1 MLNASMWKLRELTDK
16 VTNVV
21 MNYSEVETKVR
32 EATNDDAWGPHGT
45 LMKEIAQYTFTYEH
59 FPEVMGMLW
68 KRMLHENKKN
78 WRRVYKS
85 LILLSYLIKNGSERV
100 VTSTREHIYDLR
112 GLENYSFTDEQGKD
126 QGLNVR
132 HKVKELLEFIQDD
145 DRLRDERKKAK
156 KTKDKYVGVS
166 SDTMGFGSSSM
177 YSDRYDEE
185 PRGYRD
191 RVANS
196 KLDEIDDWDNGR
208 KSVVSE
214 AIDKAK
220 DLWNR
225 AQGRQYPDETY
236 GHDDE
241 RYDDDR
247 GANRR
252 ERQDRGRYDFKDDD
266 EEYTSV
272 ERTHTTKTE
281 KITTNRRSRS
291 TGKKL
296 DLGAA
301 STYGKD
307 GDAQSQT
314 SSTVDT
320 GPNLFDLGDAS
331 SGQESFAD
339 FTNFQ
344 SATNGADDFNP
355 RGNAIQAS
363 PNGNDFGDFAQ
374 FSSSGTKARSSS
386 SSGFADFSQFNSA
399 TSPGPAQA
407 DLSGLTPTPAAPAS
421 NVATPS
427 SNDLFD
433 IFSSPSPVAAAPT
446 MSPLQPNSG
455 MMGMPSA
462 TMPGQNIGMPASSNM
477 GMPASSVGMPAQN
490 MGMPAQSLG
499 MSASPMGMQPQ
510 GLGMQSQGMMPGMMP
525 MSGMQNMNMM
535 GQPIMM
541 QQPGMMAPMMGMNS
555 GVSPNMQ
562 KSNTWTDATSKV
574 NISLDGLSPSN
585 KLQKQNSQGL
595 SLNQMGTSTV
605 PTGMGMMS
613 PGMTSINQGLT
624 NMSLQS
630 PSSSG
635 PVIGPAMQMRP
646 GMAAN
651 MGMGMMSPGMTSI
664 NQGLTNMSLQ
674 SPSSSGPVIGPAMQM
689 RPGMAANMGMMN
701 QPGMMS
707 GPMGMQMTMS
717 SSMSGNA
724 SFQQKA
730 DTAFAAFGNLKN

>member
-1 MLNASMWKLRELTDK
+1 MWKLRELTDK

-100 VTSTREHIYDLR
+100 VTSTREHVYDLR
-112 GLENYSFTDEQGKD
+112 GLENYSFSDEQGKD

-166 SDTMGFGSSSM
+166 SDAMSFGGTSM

-225 AQGRQYPDETY
+225 AQGRQYPDDTY
-236 GHDDE
+236 GYGEDE

-247 GANRR
+247 GSTRR
-252 ERQDRGRYDFKDDD
+252 ERPERGRYDFKDDD

-301 STYGKD
+301 SSFGKD

-314 SSTVDT
+314 SSTVDS
-320 GPNLFDLGDAS
+320 GPNLFDLGDSS
-331 SGQESFAD
+331 SGQETFAD
-339 FTNFQ
+339 FSNFQ
-344 SATNGADDFNP
+344 SAGNVNDDFNP
-355 RGNAIQAS
+355 RGSAIQAS
-363 PNGNDFGDFAQ
+363 ANGNDFGDFAQ
-374 FSSSGTKARSSS
+374 FSSSTNKARNPS
-386 SSGFADFSQFNSA
+386 SSGFADFSQFNSTA
-399 TSPGPAQA
+399 SSAPVQS
-407 DLSGLTPTPAAPAS
+407 DLSGLTPSPAAPAP
-421 NVATPS
+421 NVAASS
-427 SNDLFD
+427 SNELFD
-433 IFSSPSPVAAAPT
+433 IFSSPTPAAAAPAMT
-446 MSPLQPNSG
+446 PLQPNGG
-455 MMGMPSA
+455 MMGMP
-462 TMPGQNIGMPASSNM
+462 
-477 GMPASSVGMPAQN
+477 VQN
-490 MGMPAQSLG
+490 MGMPAQSMGLSASSTSMPAQNVG
-499 MSASPMGMQPQ
+499 MSTSSAGMPAQSMGMPTAPMNMQPQ
-510 GLGMQSQGMMPGMMP
+510 GLGMQSQGVGMMPGLMP

-535 GQPIMM
+535 GQPILM
-541 QQPGMMAPMMGMNS
+541 QQPGIMTPMMGMNS

-562 KSNTWTDATSKV
+562 KANTWTDATSKV
-574 NISLDGLSPSN
+574 NISLDGLSPSS
-585 KLQKQNSQGL
+585 KLQKQNSQGP
-595 SLNQMGTSTV
+595 SLNQMGTQAI
-605 PTGMGMMS
+605 PAGIIWYPEMYAGMGIMT
-613 PGMTSINQGLT
+613 PGMAGINQGMT

-646 GMAAN
+646 GM
-651 MGMGMMSPGMTSI
+651 GMMS
-664 NQGLTNMSLQ
+664 
-674 SPSSSGPVIGPAMQM
+674 
-689 RPGMAANMGMMN
+689 

-707 GPMGMQMTMS
+707 GPMGMQMSMS
-717 SSMSGNA
+717 SSMSGSA

-730 DTAFAAFGNLKN
+730 DTAFAAFGNRQEILRRGFRCLEDRANLHWVM

>member
-45 LMKEIAQYTFTYEH
+45 LMKDIAQYTFTYEH

-85 LILLSYLIKNGSERV
+85 LILLNYLIKNGSERV
-100 VTSTREHIYDLR
+100 VTSTREHVYDLR

-166 SDTMGFGSSSM
+166 SDAMGFGSSSM

-191 RVANS
+191 RVANSS

-225 AQGRQYPDETY
+225 AQGRQYPDDTY
-236 GHDDE
+236 GYDDD
-241 RYDDDR
+241 RYDEDR

-301 STYGKD
+301 SNFGKD

-314 SSTVDT
+314 SSTLDS
-320 GPNLFDLGDAS
+320 GPNLFDLGET

-339 FTNFQ
+339 FSNFQ
-344 SATNGADDFNP
+344 SAANGTDEFNP
-355 RGNAIQAS
+355 RGNAIPAS
-363 PNGNDFGDFAQ
+363 TNGNDFGDFAQ
-374 FSSSGTKARSSS
+374 FSNANKSRSSS
-386 SSGFADFSQFNSA
+386 SSGFADFSQFNSSA
-399 TSPGPAQA
+399 STGPSQS
-407 DLSGLTPTPAAPAS
+407 DFSGLSPTPAAPVS
-421 NVATPS
+421 NTAAPS
-427 SNDLFD
+427 SNELFD
-433 IFSSPSPVAAAPT
+433 IFSSPTPASAAPSMT
-446 MSPLQPNSG
+446 PLQPNSG
-455 MMGMPSA
+455 MMGMPA
-462 TMPGQNIGMPASSNM
+462 QNLVMPTQNMGVSASSGGIQTQVM
-477 GMPASSVGMPAQN
+477 GMPATSGGMPAQN
-490 MGMPAQSLG
+490 MGVPGVQSMG
-499 MSASPMGMQPQ
+499 MATSHMSMQPQ
-510 GLGMQSQGMMPGMMP
+510 GLGMQSQGMMPGMVP
-525 MSGMQNMNMM
+525 MGGMQNMNMM
-535 GQPIMM
+535 GQPMM
-541 QQPGMMAPMMGMNS
+541 MPQSGMMTPMMGMNS
-555 GVSPNMQ
+555 GVTPNVQ
-562 KSNTWTDATSKV
+562 KTNTWTDATSKV
-574 NISLDGLSPSN
+574 NISLDALSPSS
-585 KLQKQNSQGL
+585 KLQKQNSQGP
-595 SLNQMGTSTV
+595 SLNQMGTSAM
-605 PTGMGMMS
+605 PAGIIWYPEMYAGMSMMS
-613 PGMTSINQGLT
+613 PGMASINQGMT

-630 PSSSG
+630 PSGSG

-646 GMAAN
+646 GM
-651 MGMGMMSPGMTSI
+651 GG
-664 NQGLTNMSLQ
+664 
-674 SPSSSGPVIGPAMQM
+674 
-689 RPGMAANMGMMN
+689 NMGMMN
-701 QPGMMS
+701 QPGMVG

-730 DTAFAAFGNLKN
+730 DTAFAAFGNIKN